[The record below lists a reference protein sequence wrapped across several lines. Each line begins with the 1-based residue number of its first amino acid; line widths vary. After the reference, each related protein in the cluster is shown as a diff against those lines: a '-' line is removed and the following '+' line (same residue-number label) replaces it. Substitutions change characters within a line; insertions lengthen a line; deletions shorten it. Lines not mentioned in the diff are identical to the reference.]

1 MMYSSATERQ
11 ELLARLAAT
20 TLLLPRDVFD
30 TQDSAV
36 EVIRSSDVLG
46 GVVLLMQGNFKTKK
60 IFIYIIKD
68 GTQTQSY
75 FYF

>member
-11 ELLARLAAT
+11 ELLAKLAAT

-46 GVVLLMQGNFKTKK
+46 GVVLLMQGNF
-60 IFIYIIKD
+60 
-68 GTQTQSY
+68 
-75 FYF
+75 